1 MLRRGRGA
9 GPSCY
14 PGLWGWLWQSQGQP
28 RRPRCRVTLDHSRA
42 PQSEIYP
49 HGKDERW
56 TAGVFTHTLHAC
68 GNVSEDAWGPPSTDS
83 LRLVCRSK
91 DKTGSPTRA
100 AGAKANR
107 AAHKAS

>member
-1 MLRRGRGA
+1 MSRYATTLE
-9 GPSCY
+9 
-14 PGLWGWLWQSQGQP
+14 
-28 RRPRCRVTLDHSRA
+28 RPKVS
-42 PQSEIYP
+42 IYP

-56 TAGVFTHTLHAC
+56 TAGVFTHTLHSC